1 MKRLGLHLAFAAA
14 ATICALT
21 CASAGAAGYAQT
33 NLVSD
38 LPGATLVDAS
48 LVNPWG
54 LSASATS
61 PFWVSDNGTG
71 VVTIYSV
78 DPATNVPAKTALTV
92 TIPGSGAVT
101 GQVFNPVAGAG
112 NFNSDA
118 FLFVSEDGT
127 ISGWRGALGTSAETL
142 QTASPANVYKGV
154 AYATIGTAAYLY
166 AANFHN
172 GTIDVLKGSAT
183 NPSLTGSFTD
193 PALPS
198 GYAPFNIQNL
208 GGELYVSYAV
218 QDAAGTG
225 DVPGAGHGIVD
236 KFDLNG
242 NFIARLVSNGGA
254 LNSPWGLALAP
265 ANFGVLSGALLVGNF
280 GDGKINAFNATT
292 GAAVGP
298 LRNSGG
304 TPIVVQGL
312 WGLRFGN
319 GASGG
324 GATNSLFFTAGI
336 PGSGAIEDH
345 GLFGVFTAV
354 AGGTPPTLVS
364 AASRHVHGAAG
375 TFDLPLSLVVPP
387 GVNHNPGTEPRQGPA
402 HTVVF
407 TFDKPVT
414 AATATIAEGTATA
427 GAPTFS
433 GNSAIVGLTGVTDR
447 QYVTVS
453 LANVASSDGGT
464 GGTGSVRIGFLLG
477 DVNASRVVSI
487 ADLGLV
493 NAQLAQGV
501 TAANFLKDVNASGT
515 LTLADKAIANG
526 NLTKALPAP

>member
-1 MKRLGLHLAFAAA
+1 MKNTGLLLAVAA
-14 ATICALT
+14 ATACALT
-21 CASAGAAGYAQT
+21 STGAGAAGYAQT

-38 LPGATLVDAS
+38 LPGATILDAS

-54 LSASATS
+54 ISASSTS
-61 PFWVSDNGTG
+61 PFWVSDNGSG

-78 DPATNVPAKTALTV
+78 DPATNVPAKAALTV
-92 TIPGSGAVT
+92 TIPLNGPVT
-101 GQVFNPVAGAG
+101 GQVFNSAAAAGK
-112 NFNSDA
+112 FNGDV

-127 ISGWRGALGTSAETL
+127 ISGWRGALGTTAEIL
-142 QTASPANVYKGV
+142 QSPSTSNVYKGV
-154 AYATIGTAAYLY
+154 AFATIGAAAYLY

-172 GTIDVLKGSAT
+172 GTIDVMKGSAID
-183 NPSLTGSFTD
+183 PDLTGSFTD

-236 KFDLNG
+236 RFDLNG
-242 NFIARLVSNGGA
+242 NFIGRLVSNGGA

-265 ANFGVLSGALLVGNF
+265 GNFGDLSGALLVGNF

-292 GAAVGP
+292 GAAVGT

-312 WGLRFGN
+312 RGLRFGN

-345 GLFGVFTAV
+345 GLFGVFTPV
-354 AGGTPPTLVS
+354 AGTPPVLVS
-364 AASRHVHGAAG
+364 AASRRVHGAAG
-375 TFDLPLSLVVPP
+375 TFDLPLSLVAPP

-407 TFDKPVT
+407 TFDKTVT

-433 GNSAIVGLTGVTDR
+433 GSNVIVGLTGVTDR

-453 LANVASSDGGT
+453 LSNVASSDGGT

-477 DVNASRVVSI
+477 DVNATRVVSI

-493 NAQLAQGV
+493 NAQLAQVV

-526 NLTKALPAP
+526 NLTMGLPAP